1 MTTNIKKFINDLE
14 GKVNSLGFS
23 SEIYIPEVLADVAL
37 ADEVRL
43 IGAYCALSL
52 AYTYGVCEHCDHWDD
67 RNKASSIWAY
77 EHKDAIL
84 KFLEKE
90 TGEPFPFLP
99 LEYRGQQYFLRDVDM
114 RRLDDNLKEGLS
126 AWMNCHHTLQQ
137 RMMGVFARLLVISGH
152 EGFADDDAYVFPFI

>member
-1 MTTNIKKFINDLE
+1 MTTNMKQFINELE
-14 GKVNSLGFS
+14 GKVNNFGFRS
-23 SEIYIPEVLADVAL
+23 KNYIEEVLADEAF

-43 IGAYCALSL
+43 IGAFCALSL
-52 AYTYGVCEHCDHWDD
+52 AYTYGVCERCDHWDD

-84 KFLEKE
+84 KFLEDE

-99 LEYRGQQYFLRDVDM
+99 SEYRGRQYFLRDIDM

-126 AWMNCHHTLQQ
+126 AWMQCHHTLQQ
-137 RMMGVFARLLVISGH
+137 RMMGVFVSLLAKSNH
-152 EGFADDDAYVFPFI
+152 EGFADSDVVFPFI

>member
-1 MTTNIKKFINDLE
+1 MDTNMKEFINNLE
-14 GKVNSLGFS
+14 RKVNNFGFS
-23 SEIYIPEVLADVAL
+23 SKNYVNEILTDETL

-77 EHKDAIL
+77 ERKDAIL
-84 KFLEKE
+84 KLIEGQ

-99 LEYRGQQYFLRDVDM
+99 FEYRGQQYFLRDVDM
-114 RRLDDNLKEGLS
+114 RKLDDNLRDGLS
-126 AWMNCHHTLQQ
+126 SWMQCHHTLQQ
-137 RMMGVFARLLVISGH
+137 RMMGVFASLLATSGH
-152 EGFADDDAYVFPFI
+152 EGFADDETPVFPFV